1 MKISLAGPSYTSA
14 SVNAAVQQTMNLVP
28 ELIEVPNEPVKMVL
42 YGRPGIKI
50 FITLPQP
57 KIRALWS
64 GGGRLFVVN
73 GSNLSEVFENGTATD
88 RTGSVAQGTGDPDPA
103 QIFSNGHQ
111 LMIVS
116 GGKVYVDNGGAGG
129 GPLPALFLLS
139 GTGNTTTTGAF
150 LDRVTGPNFDGSW
163 TNKGITVNGRQY
175 QVSGVVDA
183 SRLILNTAPPNENN
197 VPWAIS
203 AGAPVDGVTGG
214 FIDGYGVVNRVPRPD
229 LLPVGGP
236 DPGRQFNISGLNDF
250 TYWDP
255 LMFGIKE
262 GRSDYIRSVL
272 CDHEELILFGT
283 ESTEIWTNTGAAEF
297 PFQRITGAFI
307 NDGSVSTY
315 APCSVGATFC
325 WLGGTPD
332 GQTRA
337 YRAEGLQPV
346 RISTH
351 AQEWAWNAPGFR
363 IRDAVS
369 FSYIDAGHRYWVVN
383 FWQQQ
388 QTWVYDMNTQ
398 LWHERATWN
407 APGSN
412 FLRYIPWYHTFIPE
426 WGEGGKH
433 IVGNPASGTLYEM
446 SSNLFVDDDKAIQY
460 QRAFPH
466 LINENQY
473 SYHHRLEV
481 LMEMGALQSGEP
493 VPLLGLDWSD
503 DHGHTWKTATIGR
516 LMPGAQAGD
525 YSKRAVFRRLGKAR
539 DRVYRVG
546 CNARTKVAVIDTFL
560 EATPGFA

>member
-1 MKISLAGPSYTSA
+1 MKISLAGPSYTSG

-42 YGRPGIKI
+42 YGRPGIKFFTALSPI
-50 FITLPQP
+50 
-57 KIRALWS
+57 KIRAMWA

-73 GSNLSEVFENGTATD
+73 GSNLTEVLSNGNATP

-111 LMIVS
+111 LMVVS
-116 GGKVYVDNGGAGG
+116 GGKVYCDNGAG
-129 GPLPALFLLS
+129 PVPALFLVS
-139 GTGNTTTTGAF
+139 GTGNLLASPGSLNWVSGPTFQTSWTGMNITINGQIYTITG
-150 LDRVTGPNFDGSW
+150 VPGTGPTYTTLLLSPTPAN
-163 TNKGITVNGRQY
+163 
-175 QVSGVVDA
+175 A
-183 SRLILNTAPPNENN
+183 SN

-203 AGAPVDGVTGG
+203 GGTQVDGVTGG
-214 FIDGYGVVNRVPRPD
+214 IIDSYFVVNRVPRPD
-229 LLPVGGP
+229 LSQTS
-236 DPGRQFNISGLNDF
+236 DPGRQFNISGLNDG

-255 LMFGIKE
+255 LMFGVKE
-262 GRSDYIRSVL
+262 GRSDYIQSVL

-283 ESTEIWTNTGAAEF
+283 ESTEIWTNTGAADF
-297 PFQRITGAFI
+297 PFQRVPGAFI
-307 NDGSVSTY
+307 QDGSVAIY
-315 APCSVGATFC
+315 APCSVGPTFC
-325 WLGGTPD
+325 WLGGGPD

-351 AQEWAWNAPGFR
+351 AQEWAWNAPAFR
-363 IRDAVS
+363 VNDAVS
-369 FSYIDAGHRYWVVN
+369 YSYINAGHLHWVIN

-398 LWHERATWN
+398 LWHERALWN
-407 APGSN
+407 PAGSN
-412 FLRYIPWYHTFIPE
+412 FLRYQPWYHVFIPE
-426 WGEGGKH
+426 WGDGGKH
-433 IVGNPASGTLYEM
+433 IVGDPATGKLYEL
-446 SSNLFVDDDKAIQY
+446 SSNYFDDDGTAIQY

-473 SYHHRLEV
+473 GYHHRLEV
-481 LMEMGALQSGEP
+481 LMEMGALTAGQP

-503 DHGHTWKTATIGR
+503 DHGHTWKTGIGR
-516 LMPGAQAGD
+516 LMPAAQAGD
-525 YSKRAVFRRLGKAR
+525 YTKRAVFRRLGKAR

-546 CNARTKVAVIDTFL
+546 VNASTKVALIDTFL

>member
-1 MKISLAGPSYTSA
+1 MKISLAGPSYTSG

-28 ELIEVPNEPVKMVL
+28 EIIEVPNEPVKMVL
-42 YGRPGIKI
+42 YGRPGIKV
-50 FITLPQP
+50 FTTLSQP
-57 KIRALWS
+57 KIRALWA

-73 GSNLSEVFENGTATD
+73 GSNLSEVAENGTATD
-88 RTGSVAQGTGDPDPA
+88 RTGSVAQGPNDPDPA

-116 GGKVYVDNGGAGG
+116 GGKVYCDNGAG
-129 GPLPALFLLS
+129 PKPALFLVS
-139 GTGNTTTTGAF
+139 GTGNLVNSTAS
-150 LDRVTGPNFDGSW
+150 LNWVSGPTFQTSW
-163 TNKGITVNGRQY
+163 TGMNITINGQIY
-175 QVSGVVDA
+175 TISGVPGAGPTYTTLLLSPTPADA
-183 SRLILNTAPPNENN
+183 SN

-203 AGAPVDGVTGG
+203 GGAQVDGQSGG
-214 FIDGYGVVNRVPRPD
+214 FIDGYFVINRVPRPD
-229 LLPVGGP
+229 LPQNQ
-236 DPGRQFNISGLNDF
+236 DPGRQFNISGLNDG

-255 LMFGIKE
+255 LMFGVKE
-262 GRSDYIRSVL
+262 GRSDYIQSVL
-272 CDHEELILFGT
+272 CDHEEVILFGT

-297 PFQRITGAFI
+297 PFQRVPGAFI
-307 NDGSVSTY
+307 QDGSVAIY
-315 APCSVGATFC
+315 APCSVGPTFC
-325 WLGGTPD
+325 WLGGGPD

-363 IRDAVS
+363 VKDAVS
-369 FSYIDAGHRYWVVN
+369 FSYVNAGHLHWVVN

-388 QTWVYDMNTQ
+388 KSWVFDFNTQ
-398 LWHERATWN
+398 LWHERALWN
-407 APGSN
+407 AAGSN
-412 FLRYIPWYHTFIPE
+412 FLRYQAWYHTFIPE

-433 IVGNPASGTLYEM
+433 IVANPESGKLYEL
-446 SSNLFVDDDKAIQY
+446 SSNLFTDDNAAIQY

-473 SYHHRLEV
+473 GYHHRLEV
-481 LMEMGALQSGEP
+481 LMEMGALTAGQP

-503 DHGHTWKTATIGR
+503 DHGHTWKTNIGR
-516 LMPGAQAGD
+516 LTPTAQAGD
-525 YSKRAVFRRLGKAR
+525 YTRRAVFRRLGKAR

-546 CNARTKVAVIDTFL
+546 VTASTKVALIDTFL